1 MPKGTEYKF
10 TPFPQVT
17 RIKWLLLF
25 INMPACLP
33 ACLPAFRTKSLWI
46 FKSKLKRTF
55 SCIYKCGET
64 AATIEEEN
72 KSWRHTWICYPLCNT
87 HTAIVESTKMW
98 TRKKNENVMLGHY
111 TNSSHMRAERA
122 RAIFIQR
129 QFGLSILSTLH
140 MHELLGHSMALM
152 LKLAHSHKI

>member
-1 MPKGTEYKF
+1 MNLLSAVQHTHSDC
-10 TPFPQVT
+10 
-17 RIKWLLLF
+17 RID
-25 INMPACLP
+25 
-33 ACLPAFRTKSLWI
+33 
-46 FKSKLKRTF
+46 
-55 SCIYKCGET
+55 
-64 AATIEEEN
+64 EN
-72 KSWRHTWICYPLCNT
+72 VNK
-87 HTAIVESTKMW
+87 
-98 TRKKNENVMLGHY
+98 KKNENVMLGHY